1 MTNRY
6 FYQANIATF
15 LAEDTNSIFGQM
27 SLADEMDTASTQK
40 FAWEQEIT
48 IMKNLLAPYSN
59 EPAHIIFEYTTPL
72 LGALAHLVRARHWQ
86 CRGERFESAM
96 LH

>member
-59 EPAHIIFEYTTPL
+59 EPAHIIFEYTIPR
-72 LGALAHLVRARHWQ
+72 LGALAHLVRAQHWQ
-86 CRGERFESAM
+86 C
-96 LH
+96 